1 MSLTPFLI
9 RTLTRVDEYTV
20 RRAMSTAAAQDDPL
34 AAPPEEFRKGANA
47 MAYSLAMF
55 IRRRPVQFYVGL
67 SGLIALPIYLIGSF
81 VGELYGG

>member
-9 RTLTRVDEYTV
+9 RVLARVDEDTV

-34 AAPPEEFRKGANA
+34 ALPPAEFQKGANA

-55 IRRRPVQFYVGL
+55 ISRRPVQFYVGL
-67 SGLIALPIYLIGSF
+67 SGLIVLPIYLIGTLL
-81 VGELYGG
+81 GELYGG